1 MTLEIENKNEK
12 RKKTIIF
19 GLLALILILLFI
31 ILTKTQIVKNLRVSL
46 ANILNPYKSDLEF
59 RINNHSYDFETE
71 DNDLEIKWQGS
82 NVILCVASS
91 SPELEEWTGEK
102 EVKGEESLSINTS
115 TTFSLT
121 CAGPSGLISKEITVK
136 LISKKA
142 ELKPIFKKIE
152 FQKVEEKKKESKKE
166 ETKTKI
172 KLTTSKP
179 KTLARKTINRNQIVV
194 QPSLIF
200 KINNSDKEINVKPDE
215 NIAINWEAKNVNKC
229 VAFSQPINPEWNNF
243 INLKGSKTIGKLN
256 QDTVFGIFC
265 TYDQGYITKSIKV
278 NVYIP
283 NPLKVEIKVN
293 DQAERVFVF
302 YNSGITLSWNAENA
316 EKCEAFSSPEFEN
329 WKGEIPLSGKRSILN
344 ITKDAKFGIK
354 CSNKYQT
361 VEKYVEVKIIFGG
374 GGGGG
379 VVSSVSSGVTS
390 DGGGA
395 GGGSATT
402 PSLSVN
408 LKVNNQEGP
417 INANIGDSITLSWQ
431 SINAEKCTVSA
442 SPYYQEWSGFKEPQ
456 GSMNITLTKTGTTT
470 FSISCVDKDG
480 NDAVDQVI
488 VYVKEQ
494 TLNKFVDIKVNGL
507 DNVKVAQGANVNVRW
522 DSNGMNTC
530 TVSASPY
537 LQEWSGLKPVRGETT
552 LGPINQK
559 TTLSISCLDELGNDF
574 SDQAIIDIE

>member
-12 RKKTIIF
+12 RKRTIIF

-31 ILTKTQIVKNLRVSL
+31 IFAKTQIVKNLRLSL

-59 RINNHSYDFETE
+59 KINNHSYDFETE

-91 SPELEEWTGEK
+91 SPELEEWIGEK

-121 CAGPSGLISKEITVK
+121 CAGPSGLISKEISVK

-152 FQKVEEKKKESKKE
+152 FQKVEEKKGELKE
-166 ETKTKI
+166 EKAKTKI
-172 KLTTSKP
+172 KLTTY
-179 KTLARKTINRNQIVV
+179 KTKALARKTVNRNQVIA

-229 VAFSQPINPEWNNF
+229 VAFSQPINTEWNNF

-265 TYDQGYITKSIKV
+265 TYDLGYITKSIKV

-283 NPLKVEIKVN
+283 SPLKVEIKVN
-293 DQAERVFVF
+293 DQTERVLVY
-302 YNSGITLSWNAENA
+302 YNSGITLSWNTENA

-361 VEKYVEVKIIFGG
+361 VEKYVDVKITFGG

-390 DGGGA
+390 GGSGA
-395 GGGSATT
+395 GGGSTT
-402 PSLSVN
+402 TSAISVN
-408 LKVNNQEGP
+408 LKVNNQKGP
-417 INANIGDSITLSWQ
+417 INANVGDSITLSWQ

-456 GSMNITLTKTGTTT
+456 GSMNINLTKTGTTT

-480 NDAVDQVI
+480 KDAVDQVI
-488 VYVKEQ
+488 VYVKELN
-494 TLNKFVDIKVNGL
+494 LNKFVDVKVNGL
-507 DNVKVAQGANVNVRW
+507 DNVKVAKGSNVNVKW

-537 LQEWSGLKPVRGETT
+537 LQEWSGVKPVKGETT

-559 TTLSISCLDELGNDF
+559 TTLSISCLDEGGNDF
-574 SDQAIIDIE
+574 TDQAIIDVE

>member
-12 RKKTIIF
+12 RKRTIIF
-19 GLLALILILLFI
+19 GLSALILILLFI
-31 ILTKTQIVKNLRVSL
+31 IFAKTQIVKNLRLSL

-59 RINNHSYDFETE
+59 KINNHSYDFETE

-91 SPELEEWTGEK
+91 SPELEEWVGEK

-152 FQKVEEKKKESKKE
+152 FQKVEEKKGELKE
-166 ETKTKI
+166 EKAKTKI

-179 KTLARKTINRNQIVV
+179 KTLARKTVNRNQIVA

-200 KINNSDKEINVKPDE
+200 KINNSDKEVNVKPDE
-215 NIAINWEAKNVNKC
+215 NIDINWEAKNVNKC
-229 VAFSQPINPEWNNF
+229 LAFSQPVNAEWYNF

-256 QDTVFGIFC
+256 QNTVFGIFC
-265 TYDQGYITKSIKV
+265 TYDRGYITKSIKV
-278 NVYIP
+278 NVYVP

-293 DQAERVFVF
+293 DQTERVFVF
-302 YNSGITLSWNAENA
+302 YNSGITLSWNTENV

-361 VEKYVEVKIIFGG
+361 VEKYVDVKITFAGG
-374 GGGGG
+374 GAGG

-390 DGGGA
+390 GEGGA
-395 GGGSATT
+395 GGGSTTT

-417 INANIGDSITLSWQ
+417 INANVGDSITLSWQ

-456 GSMNITLTKTGTTT
+456 GSMNINLTKTGTTT

-480 NDAVDQVI
+480 KDAVDQVI
-488 VYVKEQ
+488 VYVKES
-494 TLNKFVDIKVNGL
+494 TLNKFVDIKVNDL
-507 DNVKVAQGANVNVRW
+507 DNVRVAQGSNVNVRW

-537 LQEWSGLKPVRGETT
+537 LQEWSGVKPVKGETT

-559 TTLSISCLDELGNDF
+559 TTLSISCLDESGNDF
-574 SDQAIIDIE
+574 TDQAIIDVE

>member
-12 RKKTIIF
+12 RKRTIIF

-31 ILTKTQIVKNLRVSL
+31 ILAKTQIVKNLRLSL

-59 RINNHSYDFETE
+59 KINNHSYDFETE

-91 SPELEEWTGEK
+91 SPELEEWVGEK

-179 KTLARKTINRNQIVV
+179 KTLARKTVNRNQIVT

-200 KINNSDKEINVKPDE
+200 KINNSDKEVNVKPDE
-215 NIAINWEAKNVNKC
+215 NIDINWEAKNVNKC
-229 VAFSQPINPEWNNF
+229 LAFSQPINAEWNNF

-265 TYDQGYITKSIKV
+265 TYDRGYITKSIKV

-293 DQAERVFVF
+293 DQTERVLVF

-361 VEKYVEVKIIFGG
+361 VEKYVEVKITFA

-390 DGGGA
+390 GGGST
-395 GGGSATT
+395 GGSSATT
-402 PSLSVN
+402 PSISVN

-417 INANIGDSITLSWQ
+417 INANVGDSITLSWQ
-431 SINAEKCTVSA
+431 STNAEKCTVSA

-456 GSMNITLTKTGTTT
+456 GSMNINLTKTGTTT

-480 NDAVDQVI
+480 KDAVDQVI
-488 VYVKEQ
+488 VYVKES
-494 TLNKFVDIKVNGL
+494 TLNKFVDIKVNDL
-507 DNVKVAQGANVNVRW
+507 DNVKVAKGSNVNVKW

-537 LQEWSGLKPVRGETT
+537 LQEWSGVKPVKGETN

-559 TTLSISCLDELGNDF
+559 TTLSISCLDESGNDF
-574 SDQAIIDIE
+574 TDQAIIDVE

>member
-1 MTLEIENKNEK
+1 MSLEIENKNEK
-12 RKKTIIF
+12 RKRTIIF

-31 ILTKTQIVKNLRVSL
+31 IFAPTQIVKNLRLYL

-59 RINNHSYDFETE
+59 NINNHSYDFETE

-91 SPELEEWTGEK
+91 SPELEEWAGEK
-102 EVKGEESLSINTS
+102 EVKGVEALSINTS

-136 LISKKA
+136 LISKKT
-142 ELKPIFKKIE
+142 ELKPLFKKIE
-152 FQKVEEKKKESKKE
+152 FQKVEEKKKELKE
-166 ETKTKI
+166 EKAKTKI

-179 KTLARKTINRNQIVV
+179 KTLARKTVNRNQIIA

-200 KINNSDKEINVKPDE
+200 KINNSEKEVNVKPDE

-229 VAFSQPINPEWNNF
+229 LAFSQPVNPEWNNF

-265 TYDQGYITKSIKV
+265 TYDLGYITKSIKV

-329 WKGEIPLSGKRSILN
+329 WKGEIPLFGKRSILN
-344 ITKDAKFGIK
+344 ITKDAKFGIR

-361 VEKYVEVKIIFGG
+361 VEKYVEVKITFGG

-390 DGGGA
+390 GGGGA

-417 INANIGDSITLSWQ
+417 INANVGDYITLIWQ
-431 SINAEKCTVSA
+431 STNAEKCTVSA

-456 GSMNITLTKTGTTT
+456 GTINITLTKTGTTT

-480 NDAVDQVI
+480 RDAVDQAI
-488 VYVKEQ
+488 VYVKS
-494 TLNKFVDIKVNGL
+494 KFVDIKVNGL
-507 DNVKVAQGANVNVRW
+507 DNVKVAKGSNVNVKW

-537 LQEWSGLKPVRGETT
+537 LQEWSGVKPVRGETT

-559 TTLSISCLDELGNDF
+559 TTLSISCLDGSGNDF
-574 SDQAIIDIE
+574 TDQAIIDVE

>member
-12 RKKTIIF
+12 RKRTIIF

-31 ILTKTQIVKNLRVSL
+31 IFAKTQIVKNLRLSL

-59 RINNHSYDFETE
+59 KINNHSYDFETE

-91 SPELEEWTGEK
+91 SPELEEWVGEK
-102 EVKGEESLSINTS
+102 ELKGEESFSINTS

-142 ELKPIFKKIE
+142 ELKPIFRKIE

-179 KTLARKTINRNQIVV
+179 KTLARKTVNRNQIVA

-215 NIAINWEAKNVNKC
+215 NIDINWEAKNVNKC
-229 VAFSQPINPEWNNF
+229 LAFSQPVNAEWNNF

-265 TYDQGYITKSIKV
+265 TYDRGYITKSIKV
-278 NVYIP
+278 NVYVP

-293 DQAERVFVF
+293 DQTERVLVF

-361 VEKYVEVKIIFGG
+361 VEKYVDVKITFAGG
-374 GGGGG
+374 GAGG

-390 DGGGA
+390 GGGST
-395 GGGSATT
+395 GGSSATT
-402 PSLSVN
+402 PSLYVN

-417 INANIGDSITLSWQ
+417 INANVGDSITLSWQ
-431 SINAEKCTVSA
+431 STNAEKCTVSA

-456 GSMNITLTKTGTTT
+456 GSMNINLTKTGTTT

-480 NDAVDQVI
+480 KDAVDQVM
-488 VYVKEQ
+488 VYVKES
-494 TLNKFVDIKVNGL
+494 TLNKFVDIKVNDL
-507 DNVKVAQGANVNVRW
+507 DNVKVAKGSNVNVKW
-522 DSNGMNTC
+522 DSNVMNTC

-537 LQEWSGLKPVRGETT
+537 LQEWSGVKPVKGETT

-559 TTLSISCLDELGNDF
+559 TTLSISCLDESGNDF
-574 SDQAIIDIE
+574 TDQAIIDVE